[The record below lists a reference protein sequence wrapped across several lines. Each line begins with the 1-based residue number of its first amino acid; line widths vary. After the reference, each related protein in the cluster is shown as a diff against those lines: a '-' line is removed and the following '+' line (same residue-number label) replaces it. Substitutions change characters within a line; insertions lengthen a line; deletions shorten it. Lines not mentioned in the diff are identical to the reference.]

1 MPTAASRPCV
11 VLVTG
16 GSSGIGLAVGLE
28 ASRRG
33 HHVVLVARSDESLG
47 RAADACR
54 ERSPASVETFTAD
67 VRDAE
72 AVEGV
77 VRQVVA
83 RHGRVD
89 VAVHAAG
96 LVGYGRF
103 EDVPPEVF
111 DAVVNG
117 NISGSANVA
126 RAVLPGMRERDA
138 GALYLVGSVIGG
150 LAVPGM
156 TPYVIGKWGI
166 RALARQLQLENRDR
180 RGVHVTL
187 VRPGSIDTPI
197 YTQAA
202 NYAGRVGRP
211 PPPVYRPET
220 VARRILDSVGSPP
233 RTIDVGVTNPLM
245 LLGFSLV
252 PQLYDVLVGPLY
264 QLLARERT
272 TVAPTPGNALEPR
285 PAGDGLRGRHPGL
298 TRWTARGDD

>member
-1 MPTAASRPCV
+1 MPRADSSPRV

-16 GSSGIGLAVGLE
+16 ASSGIGLATALE

-33 HHVVLVARSDESLG
+33 DHVVLLARAQASLA
-47 RAADACR
+47 RAASACR
-54 ERSPASVETFTAD
+54 ELSAASVETFTAD

-72 AVEGV
+72 AVEAV
-77 VRQVVA
+77 VQRVVE
-83 RHGRVD
+83 RYGRVD
-89 VAVHAAG
+89 VVVHAAG
-96 LVGYGRF
+96 QVGYGRF
-103 EDVPPEVF
+103 EEVPAEVF
-111 DAVVNG
+111 DAVVTA
-117 NISGSANVA
+117 NITGSANVA

-138 GALYLVGSVIGG
+138 GAVYLVGSVIGG

-156 TPYVIGKWGI
+156 TPYVVGKWGI

-220 VARRILDSVGSPP
+220 VARRILDTVAAPP

-245 LLGFSLV
+245 LLGFTLV

-264 QLLARERT
+264 QLLAREHT
-272 TVAPTPGNALEPR
+272 TTPPTPGNALEAQPD
-285 PAGDGLRGRHPGL
+285 GDGLRGRHPGL
-298 TRWTARGDD
+298 TRWRIKG

>member
-1 MPTAASRPCV
+1 MPPPAASPRV

-16 GSSGIGLAVGLE
+16 ASSGIGLATAVE
-28 ASRRG
+28 AARRG
-33 HHVVLVARSDESLG
+33 DHVVLLARAQESLD

-54 ERSPASVETFTAD
+54 EQSPASVETFTAD

-72 AVEGV
+72 AVERV
-77 VRQVVA
+77 VRQVEQ

-89 VAVHAAG
+89 VVVHAAG

-111 DAVVNG
+111 DAVVSA
-117 NISGSANVA
+117 NITGTANVA
-126 RAVLPGMRERDA
+126 RAVLPGMRARDA
-138 GALYLVGSVIGG
+138 GAVYLVGSVIGG

-156 TPYVIGKWGI
+156 TPYVVGKWGI

-220 VARRILDSVGSPP
+220 VARRVLDTVGSPP

-245 LLGFSLV
+245 LLGFTLA

-272 TVAPTPGNALEPR
+272 TTPPTAGNALEPR
-285 PAGDGLRGRHPGL
+285 PDGDGLRGRHPGL
-298 TRWTARGDD
+298 TGWRLRR